1 MNQSDPLKQLEALHA
16 REGSARAAERARV
29 RAISPELTAVMDSL
43 GHDARMRHITVDGI
57 TVAGKPPPE
66 DPSSWCVISG
76 EFAEA
81 GMRMGWKR

>member
-1 MNQSDPLKQLEALHA
+1 
-16 REGSARAAERARV
+16 
-29 RAISPELTAVMDSL
+29 MDSL
-43 GHDARMRHITVDGI
+43 GPDAKMRHITVEGV

-81 GMRMGWKR
+81 GMRMGWKEGRR